1 MGRSRQCVLNGL
13 NKGAWTSNED
23 KILTDYVRVHG
34 EGKWTNV
41 AKKTDLK
48 RCGKSCRLRWKNYLK
63 PDIKRGNISHDE
75 EELIIRLHKLLGNR
89 WSLIAGRLPGRTDNE
104 IKNYWNTTL
113 ARRAEDFEMK
123 VFAPIRK
130 VDEVAQTMCKATY
143 QAVLVDTAAQSDQNQ
158 YLTPVSIG
166 PSAENYMS
174 RKMGCEFKDESPR
187 KIQPSLENHL
197 SRKMEYEFEDEST
210 SSLPKLKD
218 RDNGT
223 DFLMDFNLDDISK
236 FLDTDIVQMNDD
248 KVCLNG
254 GGGEDGGD
262 GDLSFLMKLAVADK
276 ESSLDFQSLASSFLE
291 SAEKWPPISLNNIS
305 IQLGEMNS
313 VSLVRV

>member
-1 MGRSRQCVLNGL
+1 MGRSRQCALNGMK
-13 NKGAWTSNED
+13 KGAWTSNED
-23 KILTDYVRVHG
+23 EILTDYVKVHG
-34 EGKWTNV
+34 EGKWSNV

-113 ARRAEDFEMK
+113 ARRAEDFEIK
-123 VFAPIRK
+123 VFTPIRK
-130 VDEVAQTMCKATY
+130 VDEVTQTMCKAIQLPS

-158 YLTPVSIG
+158 YLTSVSIG

-187 KIQPSLENHL
+187 KIQPSFENRL
-197 SRKMEYEFEDEST
+197 SRKIEYEFKDEST

-218 RDNGT
+218 RDNAI
-223 DFLMDFNLDDISK
+223 DFLMDFNVDDISK
-236 FLDTDIVQMNDD
+236 FLDTDNVQMNDD

-254 GGGEDGGD
+254 EGGGDGRD
-262 GDLSFLMKLAVADK
+262 GDLSFLKKLEGADE
-276 ESSLDFQSLASSFLE
+276 ESSMDFQSLASSFLE
-291 SAEKWPPISLNNIS
+291 SAEEWPPISLNNIS
-305 IQLGEMNS
+305 IQL
-313 VSLVRV
+313 